1 MKRLGYG
8 PRGRGGEG
16 WGSRRARRQSADI
29 RRQTSDWCSRA
40 GVTLLEL
47 IVCVAVLGLTASVA
61 TLAVRSAVPPDPND
75 PMTII
80 ADTLET
86 VLGTGTPATLQ
97 FTINGRPALATLNA
111 DGSIVADS
119 ILGIDRLTGRRTRAP

>member
-1 MKRLGYG
+1 M
-8 PRGRGGEG
+8 
-16 WGSRRARRQSADI
+16 
-29 RRQTSDWCSRA
+29 
-40 GVTLLEL
+40 TLLEL

-61 TLAVRSAVPPDPND
+61 TLAMRSAVPPDPND

-119 ILGIDRLTGRRTRAP
+119 TLGIDRFTGRRTRAP